1 METQDNNFNFLIGQ
15 LNLRLNMSRKYF
27 NTASTPS
34 FDKFLCPTPSFTGMD
49 DNPVFSLAVVEQGV
63 TARTGSCIEQNPTWE
78 LYSPSPDQFTF
89 FFKEYNRDMLTLSVD
104 KKFRE
109 GKLQAGDWQSPGKP
123 ITLMEIIDVRLFLN
137 WLANYGD
144 LVLHASGFVYE
155 GKGYCFLGESG
166 RGKSTLVRDIAE
178 TPGVT
183 ILGEDQVILRYLDGQ
198 FRIFGTPWHTNPRF
212 CSPLEAPLA
221 KMFFLDRG
229 KPGTIFEMEPMEV
242 SSRILQT
249 AFVPWY
255 RRECLPLILERVGL
269 LAAST
274 RCLGLSYRLGQ
285 DGLET
290 LLDA

>member
-1 METQDNNFNFLIGQ
+1 METREVNFDFVIGQ
-15 LNLRLNMSRKYF
+15 LIMRLNLSR
-27 NTASTPS
+27 NS
-34 FDKFLCPTPSFTGMD
+34 FKFGDVPSFTK
-49 DNPVFSLAVVEQGV
+49 FSLPSFTPPELGKLPTLTIELGTRSVPPK
-63 TARTGSCIEQNPTWE
+63 TGSCLEQNETWE
-78 LYSPSPDQFTF
+78 LYSPSPDGFVF
-89 FFKEYNRDMLTLSVD
+89 FFKEYKRDFLAVSVD
-104 KKFRE
+104 KNFKE
-109 GKLQAGDWQSPGKP
+109 GELFISGCPERNKP
-123 ITLMEIIDVRLFLN
+123 TSVMEIIDVRLFLN
-137 WLANYGD
+137 WLANFGD
-144 LVLHASGFVYE
+144 LVLHASGFVFE

-166 RGKSTLVRDIAE
+166 RGKSTLVRDLAE
-178 TPGVT
+178 TPGVS

-198 FRIFGTPWHTNPRF
+198 FCIFGTPWHTDPRF

-229 KPGTIFEMEPMEV
+229 KPGTFFKMQPMEV

-269 LAAST
+269 LAASS